1 MTFKKNHIWIL
12 VWILVYVIGFQVN
25 CTEMLGNKGI
35 QIINGEYYRFF
46 TGLLVHVNLF
56 HVLLNIIA
64 LYYTVNYLSGQV
76 SQIKLLI
83 LSIIAAIAANIAFSV
98 IYPGSLSV
106 GGSPI
111 IFAMLGLTLT
121 LQILKKDVERFR
133 PNTVQTSWM
142 LCYAIL
148 GNIPIFSGNISTLV
162 IHLLAF
168 GIAFLLGC
176 LGIKLKQ
183 L

>member
-1 MTFKKNHIWIL
+1 MTFKKNHIWIF
-12 VWILVYVIGFQVN
+12 VWTLIFVMGFQVN

-35 QIINGEYYRFF
+35 HIINGEYYRFF
-46 TGLLVHVNLF
+46 TGLLVHVNFF
-56 HVLLNIIA
+56 HVLVNIIA

-76 SQIKLLI
+76 SQIKLLL
-83 LSIIAAIAANIAFSV
+83 LSIIAAIAANVAFSV
-98 IYPGSLSV
+98 IYPDSLSI

-121 LQILKKDVERFR
+121 LQIMKKDVERFR

-148 GNIPIFSGNISTLV
+148 GNIPLFSGNISTLV